1 MIGSALKK
9 LAREN
14 GMKISN
20 GVAYGAFRG
29 YAVTLQEGSGYK
41 RMDISTRFSDIGQR
55 EQMINEVN
63 AVNLKRTYRVQS
75 MEFGQTSI
83 MVVFADTVGTVKKIH
98 EFIDW
103 FFPMLDRF
111 ETTKVSTCVECSAG
125 VTAGEWLL
133 IDGIAHHMHS
143 SCAQKVKEELAA
155 DQEVQRS
162 ERKGSY
168 ATGLIGAL
176 LGAAVGAVVWA
187 VVLYFGYV
195 ASLVGLLIGFLA
207 KLGYNLLRGKQGK
220 GKIAI
225 LIVAVIFGV
234 LLGTVASDAFAL
246 GQMISAGELAGWQYS
261 DIPFMLLMLL
271 GDSEYV
277 TATLGNIG
285 LGLLFAFIGVFAL
298 LRKANKEVAGIK
310 IVELKD
316 K

>member
-14 GMKISN
+14 EMKISN

-41 RMDISTRFSDIGQR
+41 RMDISTRFSDVSKQD
-55 EQMINEVN
+55 QMKNEVN
-63 AVNLKRTYRVQS
+63 TVDLKRTYRVQT
-75 MEFGQTSI
+75 MEFSQRFIT
-83 MVVFADTVGTVKKIH
+83 VVFGDTIGTMKKIY

-103 FFPMLDRF
+103 FFPMLDRY
-111 ETTKVSTCVECSAG
+111 EAMKVNACAECGGG
-125 VTAGEWLL
+125 VTAGNWLL
-133 IDGIAHHMHS
+133 IDGIAHHMHP

-155 DQEVQRS
+155 DQEEQRS

-168 ATGLIGAL
+168 VTGLIGAL
-176 LGAAVGAVVWA
+176 VGAAVGAVVWA
-187 VVLYFGYV
+187 IVLYFGYV